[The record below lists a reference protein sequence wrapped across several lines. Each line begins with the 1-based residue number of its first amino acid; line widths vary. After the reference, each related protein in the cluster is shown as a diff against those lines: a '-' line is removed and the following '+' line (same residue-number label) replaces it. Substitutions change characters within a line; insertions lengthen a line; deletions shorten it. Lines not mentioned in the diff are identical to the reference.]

1 MGFIN
6 ASILIQAGG
15 FGSFSF
21 KEKSFGSACWLVRQ
35 PGVFV
40 HCAGT

>member
-21 KEKSFGSACWLVRQ
+21 KEKSFGTDK
-35 PGVFV
+35 PTG
-40 HCAGT
+40 